1 MTAKEHSKAPT
12 ERTHSHSSSADPELP
27 LHHPPS
33 IPLSIAPFIPLLI
46 PLSNS
51 SLSFHL
57 RSNNISNPYFQPA
70 IPPMAISAR
79 ALEIF
84 NTLYPQF
91 GWVILTKF
99 FVFFRE
105 WRLGGNHVL
114 LHEHMMLTG
123 FSVFFLFFLF
133 SLSFILSFFFS
144 LCHRWTDQSRWS
156 QQTVRAGEVLYAIA
170 CFFYFSP
177 PLLPSF
183 FCSNPTNMLPVRINL
198 TIMCPIRRSPVPRHR
213 LTARPG
219 KTLQYSEHIMLT
231 VFFLAGEDS
240 SSFSWRFIICIDA
253 CTCKH
258 MHWNTCVLSGLG
270 EKTGHLFCHTT
281 FRTLSVTN
289 VIKNQRSCRLCCL

>member
-1 MTAKEHSKAPT
+1 MAKLHFLHWLYCVKRRAQWIWILWTDLIMIAQEHSKAPT
-12 ERTHSHSSSADPELP
+12 ERIHSHSSSADPELP

-99 FVFFRE
+99 FFFFFGG
-105 WRLGGNHVL
+105 WRLGGNPVL

-133 SLSFILSFFFS
+133 SLSFILSSFFFS
-144 LCHRWTDQSRWS
+144 PSLSATDEQTNPGEASRQWEPGRYCMQLLAS
-156 QQTVRAGEVLYAIA
+156 FT
-170 CFFYFSP
+170 SP
-177 PLLPSF
+177 LPRYLPSF
-183 FCSNPTNMLPVRINL
+183 VPTPQTCCLHVSA
-198 TIMCPIRRSPVPRHR
+198 SPLCVLLDEALYLDTGWQHG
-213 LTARPG
+213 LARPSSIQN
-219 KTLQYSEHIMLT
+219 TL
-231 VFFLAGEDS
+231 
-240 SSFSWRFIICIDA
+240 C
-253 CTCKH
+253 
-258 MHWNTCVLSGLG
+258 
-270 EKTGHLFCHTT
+270 
-281 FRTLSVTN
+281 
-289 VIKNQRSCRLCCL
+289 